1 MKKAQMVGLLSLTV
15 AAIWANTAVA
25 AAEPYGSVGEA
36 YLAGSKACAGQF
48 EKMNLRQLDGGNIAF
63 ETFDGVEAFPRFVTV
78 GSDKAPAAIS
88 RFNRDGLF
96 SVGRAELS
104 ENVPGAVYIVIG
116 TGNRGAAKCF
126 VVALE
131 ARNSHQAALDWLSA
145 PNSGFREMKP
155 FEPEGTYRVSTFVHP
170 LIGNLGTRIDFYYA
184 TRDLIDSMT
193 SFSAFTVGEMART
206 APSTEPNRAN
216 K

>member
-1 MKKAQMVGLLSLTV
+1 MVGLLSLTV
-15 AAIWANTAVA
+15 AAIWANGALAAVDA
-25 AAEPYGSVGEA
+25 YGSVAEA
-36 YLAGSKACAGQF
+36 YLAGGKACAAQF
-48 EKMNLRQLDGGNIAF
+48 EKMNLRQLDGGDIAF

-78 GSDKAPAAIS
+78 GSDKAPAAVS

-104 ENVPGAVYIVIG
+104 ANIPGAVYIVVG

-131 ARNSHQAALDWLSA
+131 TPNSHQVALDWLSA
-145 PNSGFREMKP
+145 PDSGFREMKP
-155 FEPEGTYRVSTFVHP
+155 FKAEGTYRVGTFVHP
-170 LIGNLGTRIDFYYA
+170 LTGNLGTRIDFYYA
-184 TRDLIDSMT
+184 TQDLIDSMT

-206 APSTEPNRAN
+206 APSTEPDRAN